1 MFDSQILA
9 FAAIAAVLTIS
20 PGADTLLV
28 IRNVVTRGR
37 RAGITTALGICSGL
51 FMHAT
56 LSALGLSVLIAH
68 SAFAYQLLKIAG
80 AVYLVWLGLQSLS
93 GALRRDYSRGPNG
106 DGVLK
111 SVSAGQSFAEGLL
124 TNVLNPKVA
133 VFYLALLPQFVAVD
147 DSVFIKSILLAGIHA
162 AMGVVWLVALAS
174 LLDRARAVI
183 TRPRA
188 RRLLEGVSGSILI
201 GLGARLALSEH

>member
-1 MFDSQILA
+1 MFDSQVLA

-37 RAGITTALGICSGL
+37 RAGVTTALGICSGL

-93 GALRRDYSRGPNG
+93 GALRGDYARGPNG
-106 DGVLK
+106 RTVQQ
-111 SVSAGQSFAEGLL
+111 STSAGQSFAEGLL
-124 TNVLNPKVA
+124 TNLLNPKVA
-133 VFYLALLPQFVAVD
+133 VFYLALLPQFVTVD
-147 DSVFIKSILLAGIHA
+147 DPVFIKSIFLAGIHA
-162 AMGVVWLVALAS
+162 AMGVLWLVALAS

-183 TRPRA
+183 ARPRA

-201 GLGARLALSEH
+201 GLGARLALSER

>member
-1 MFDSQILA
+1 MFDSQLLA
-9 FAAIAAVLTIS
+9 FAAIAAVLTLS

-37 RAGITTALGICSGL
+37 KAGITTALGICWGL

-93 GALRRDYSRGPNG
+93 AALRGDYPRGPAG
-106 DGVLK
+106 HTAQQQM
-111 SVSAGQSFAEGLL
+111 SATRSFTEGLL
-124 TNVLNPKVA
+124 TNLLNP
-133 VFYLALLPQFVAVD
+133 
-147 DSVFIKSILLAGIHA
+147 
-162 AMGVVWLVALAS
+162 
-174 LLDRARAVI
+174 
-183 TRPRA
+183 
-188 RRLLEGVSGSILI
+188 
-201 GLGARLALSEH
+201 

>member
-1 MFDSQILA
+1 MFDSQVLA

-80 AVYLVWLGLQSLS
+80 AVYLIWLGLLSLS
-93 GALRRDYSRGPNG
+93 GALRRDYARGPNG
-106 DGVLK
+106 DAALK
-111 SVSAGQSFAEGLL
+111 SASASQSFTEGLL
-124 TNVLNPKVA
+124 TNLLNPKVA

-147 DSVFIKSILLAGIHA
+147 DPVFIKSILLAGIHA

-183 TRPRA
+183 TRPPA
-188 RRLLEGVSGSILI
+188 RRLLEGMSGSILI
-201 GLGARLALSEH
+201 GLGARLALSER